1 MVEIQPFL
9 GNYELWNKL
18 QIKTFLRTL
27 WHGIQTQG
35 KGKMAKDGRIT
46 NQKILIKVLYCVCVC
61 LCECRIVSIV
71 CMYIGIMS
79 NKGLLFLYQINT
91 SDANRPLLRQ
101 GRVRDRYGKAR
112 LMGKGRGVR
121 R

>member
-35 KGKMAKDGRIT
+35 KGKMAKDGWIT
-46 NQKILIKVLYCVCVC
+46 NHKILIKVLYCVCVC
-61 LCECRIVSIV
+61 YVNVEWFQLCVCILELCQIKAFYFYTKSIPV
-71 CMYIGIMS
+71 T
-79 NKGLLFLYQINT
+79 QIDL
-91 SDANRPLLRQ
+91 S
-101 GRVRDRYGKAR
+101 
-112 LMGKGRGVR
+112 
-121 R
+121 

>member
-1 MVEIQPFL
+1 MEFKHKEKERWPRMV
-9 GNYELWNKL
+9 G
-18 QIKTFLRTL
+18 LRTTKFL
-27 WHGIQTQG
+27 LKFFI
-35 KGKMAKDGRIT
+35 
-46 NQKILIKVLYCVCVC
+46 VCVCVC
-61 LCECRIVSIV
+61 VLCECRIVSIV